1 LQDIIRRNKEV
12 RQHVMQLR
20 RQLVEL
26 EKEAEKLG
34 LVEESVKKTE
44 KLGLVDESV
53 KKAESFKNGSK
64 PKNELDEL
72 KATETPNEI
81 SNAS

>member
-1 LQDIIRRNKEV
+1 
-12 RQHVMQLR
+12 MQLR

-44 KLGLVDESV
+44 KLGLVNESV

-64 PKNELDEL
+64 PKSELDEL

-81 SNAS
+81 SNHS